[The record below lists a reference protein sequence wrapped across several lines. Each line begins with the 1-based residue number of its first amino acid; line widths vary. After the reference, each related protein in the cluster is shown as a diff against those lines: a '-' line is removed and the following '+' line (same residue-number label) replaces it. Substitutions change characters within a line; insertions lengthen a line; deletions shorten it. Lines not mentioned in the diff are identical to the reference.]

1 MLSHYSGSSLWIG
14 QRYRASVTR
23 QTVVFLIL
31 VPLLVSSVVALTGCN
46 CINDVQELA
55 SELFSGTSEE
65 VEGSD
70 GKYIIYHNIQPRHL
84 KSPSGESARLINN
97 SEATP
102 PTWQELMAFLESD
115 TTDQNP
121 YNADSFACVAF
132 AEELHNNAEAA
143 GIEAAFVGV
152 QFDDREVG
160 HALNAFN
167 TTDRGLVFIDCTSPI
182 RSDMPYLPM
191 AELDDGEDGDV
202 GQVEMVGA
210 DKVAYVEL
218 GEEYGVISIEVA
230 TSPEYSFYQAYL
242 AEREQHGIDVEA
254 FNQDLETYNQR
265 VLAFNQ
271 MVAVYNQAL
280 DAYEQEVDEYNSA
293 LGGRTELP
301 EPEYTRFKEWADEL
315 SETLAVL
322 MDTKAEI
329 YEEQLV
335 LISMLTELHERQLEI
350 EEASE
355 GIGDIN
361 WLPLGVVASIEVYY

>member
-1 MLSHYSGSSLWIG
+1 V
-14 QRYRASVTR
+14 SVTR
-23 QTVVFLIL
+23 QTVVSSILI
-31 VPLLVSSVVALTGCN
+31 PILVSSVVVLTGCN

-70 GKYIIYHNIQPRHL
+70 GKYVIYHNMQPRHL

-102 PTWQELMAFLESD
+102 PTWQELMAFLEAD
-115 TTDQNP
+115 TTDQKP

-152 QFDDREVG
+152 QFEDREVG

-167 TTDRGLVFIDCTSPI
+167 TTDRGLVFIDCTSPVQ
-182 RSDMPYLPM
+182 SNMPYLPM
-191 AELDDGEDGDV
+191 AELDDGEAG
-202 GQVEMVGA
+202 GAGEVEVVGA
-210 DKVAYVEL
+210 DKMAYVEL

-230 TSPEYSFYQAYL
+230 TSPEYSFYQTYL
-242 AEREQHGIDVEA
+242 AEREQHGLNVDA
-254 FNQDLETYNQR
+254 FNQDLEAYNLR
-265 VLAFNQ
+265 VVAFNQ
-271 MVAVYNQAL
+271 EVAAYNQAL
-280 DAYEQEVDEYNSA
+280 DAYEQEVEEYNSA

-301 EPEYTRFKEWADEL
+301 EPEYTRFREWADEL
-315 SETLAVL
+315 AETLAAL

-329 YEEQLV
+329 QKEQLV
-335 LISMLTELHERQLEI
+335 LISMLAELHERQLEI
-350 EEASE
+350 EAASE
-355 GIGDIN
+355 GIGDVN